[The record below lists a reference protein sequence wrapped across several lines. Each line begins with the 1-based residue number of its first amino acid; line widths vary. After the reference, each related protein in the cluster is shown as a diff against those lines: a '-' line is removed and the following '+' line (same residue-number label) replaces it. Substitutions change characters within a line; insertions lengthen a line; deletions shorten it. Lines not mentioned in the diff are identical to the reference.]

1 MPLNDY
7 LIPSF
12 PQILDFVRDL
22 HLRLPYFRII
32 GWDISVDV
40 NGNPTMIEWNRSAE
54 LSQVADSGKQ
64 IIGTRIPKWEELN
77 DVIEKIRPQ
86 NSSVHFVGW
95 DMALSKDGWCIVEGN
110 WCPAIIGVQ
119 ACSGIGYRLALVRSR
134 KNARNMKKLND

>member
-1 MPLNDY
+1 MLCDILNIDS
-7 LIPSF
+7 IITSKGF
-12 PQILDFVRDL
+12 TRDGKQYIY
-22 HLRLPYFRII
+22 HP
-32 GWDISVDV
+32 
-40 NGNPTMIEWNRSAE
+40 
-54 LSQVADSGKQ
+54 DSGKQ